1 MVPCNFSSY
10 NVLMLN
16 KKSKHIYNGDL
27 QLKKEKIRRNE
38 IKAEMLLLIA
48 VEKLTM
54 GIGNLSKLRLLK
66 KN

>member
-1 MVPCNFSSY
+1 
-10 NVLMLN
+10 MLN